1 MTHRN
6 RKKNSGL
13 RPWIIVI
20 AVAALAIIAAYV
32 LRPDGPD
39 SERDNTIR
47 TAGDARKAVSTGAE
61 ALSARDL
68 QRVIL
73 PGDLSDIKK
82 DYHGFTLSFN
92 SDNHTPNYVAWELL
106 QSETDGPHNRDG
118 RNFWQDAD
126 VPGCPTTKDYTNSG
140 YDRGHII
147 PAADQKWHPDA
158 MRDCFT
164 MTNITPQDH
173 ALNAGAWAT
182 LEEKERVWARRD
194 SALIIVAGPIYN
206 NSDRRRIGEAGV
218 RVPSAFF
225 KVLLAPYLDKPR
237 AIGFIYPNMQAPG
250 NMADYAMSVDEVE
263 KITGFDFFSALPD
276 DIEQDIES
284 NYSFKTWNR
293 R

>member
-1 MTHRN
+1 MTHRKRN
-6 RKKNSGL
+6 NGL
-13 RPWIIVI
+13 RPWIIII
-20 AVAALAIIAAYV
+20 AVAALAIIVAYAM
-32 LRPDGPD
+32 RPEAHDQKNTAQ
-39 SERDNTIR
+39 SADNSQ
-47 TAGDARKAVSTGAE
+47 TAGDVSE
-61 ALSARDL
+61 ALSAREL

-73 PGDLSDIKK
+73 PVDLSDIKK

-92 SDNHTPNYVAWELL
+92 PDNRTPNYVAWELL
-106 QSETDGPHNRDG
+106 RSETDGPHNRNG
-118 RNFWQDAD
+118 QNFWQDTD
-126 VPGCPTTKDYTNSG
+126 IPGCPTTKDYTNSG

-147 PAADQKWHPDA
+147 PAADQKWHTDA

-164 MTNITPQDH
+164 MANMTPQAH

-194 SALIIVAGPIYN
+194 SALIIVAGPIYTD
-206 NSDRRRIGEAGV
+206 SDRKRIGEAGV
-218 RVPSAFF
+218 KVPSAFF
-225 KVLLAPYLDKPR
+225 KVLLAPYLDTPR

-250 NMADYAMSVDEVE
+250 NMADYAMSIDEVE

-276 DIEQDIES
+276 DIERNIES